1 MRKLTRR
8 SLFRRSAAAAG
19 SLFFAPVIVP
29 RSVLGQGETPPSEK
43 ITLAGIGVGGIGRP
57 QLKQAR
63 DAGFEIAALCDI
75 DPRHAAGT
83 FKDHPDARIYKDFRE
98 LLAAEGDKIDAVYC
112 GSPDH
117 THAIISLAALRA
129 GKHLCCVKPLT
140 RTIGECRAV
149 AEAARSAKTAT
160 QVTMQPNTS
169 EEASRIMELIL
180 AGAIGEIREVHAWS
194 ARPVWPQGMT
204 DWPSFTSPVPDG
216 FDWTAWLGPAESR
229 PFAEEWPTDSPLPA
243 MACANWGKRAVYHP
257 FNFRGWTAF
266 GTGSLGDMGCHR
278 ANLPYRL
285 FELKYP
291 TRVTASNTKMY
302 PVAFPLACSVAYD
315 YPASEKFPPIRLV
328 WYDGG
333 LKPPVP
339 KDFTGGV
346 LPDEGVLYIGDQGTM
361 LNGELLDPARAEKF
375 KETPRTIKRRGGVF
389 PEWLEAC
396 KGGEPASANFEFAVP
411 VTEFVLL
418 GNLALL
424 TGKPVEFDPV
434 ALTVRDNPEAEALIH
449 PTYHNGWTL

>member
-1 MRKLTRR
+1 MKKISRR
-8 SLFRRSAAAAG
+8 TMLRRSAAIGGA
-19 SLFFAPVIVP
+19 LLMTPLLVP
-29 RSVLGQGETPPSEK
+29 RSVLGMGETAPSEK

-57 QLKQAR
+57 QLKQAKE
-63 DAGFEIAALCDI
+63 AGFEIVALCDI

-83 FKDHPDARIYKDFRE
+83 FSDHPDARKYKDFRE
-98 LLAAEGDKIDAVYC
+98 LLETEGDKIDAVYC

-140 RTIGECRAV
+140 RTIGECRTV
-149 AEAARSAKTAT
+149 VEAARQAKTAT

-169 EEASRIMELIL
+169 EEASRTMELIL
-180 AGAIGEIREVHAWS
+180 AGAIGEIREIHAWS
-194 ARPVWPQGMT
+194 ARPVWPQGMP
-204 DWPSFTSPVPDG
+204 DWPSFTDPVPDG
-216 FDWTAWLGPAESR
+216 FDWAAWLGPSETR
-229 PFAEEWPTDSPLPA
+229 PFADQWPADSPLPA

-278 ANLPYRL
+278 ANLPYRI
-285 FELKYP
+285 FGLKYP
-291 TRVTASNTKMY
+291 TRVTSSSSRMH
-302 PVAFPLACSVAYD
+302 PVAFPLACSVTYD

-339 KDFTGGV
+339 ANFPGGV
-346 LPDEGVLYIGDQGTM
+346 LPNEGVLYIGDQGAM
-361 LNGELLDPARAEKF
+361 LNDKLIDPTRAEQFAK
-375 KETPRTIKRRGGVF
+375 TPKTIERRGGVF

-396 KGGEPASANFEFAVP
+396 KGGRAASANFDYAAA

-418 GNLALL
+418 GNLALQ
-424 TGKPVEFDPV
+424 TGKAIEFDPL
-434 ALTVRDNPEAEALIH
+434 ALTVRDNPEAEALIR